1 MTGGQAQAESA
12 ASRQLA
18 RARIVDYFPP
28 GSSTAAPLNLTYR
41 IGKIEALG
49 PVKGHWL
56 DYGCA
61 DGSYTS
67 ALVEHGASRA
77 DGVDVV
83 AERIEEA
90 RSRYRDS
97 QRLRFQHVPIDRL
110 PFDDGVFD
118 GALVNEVLEH
128 VRDEMTSLTEILR
141 VLRPGG
147 RLIVMS
153 PNRWFPFEGHGG
165 HIGKIDLPFPV
176 PFLPWLPSS
185 LGQRFMHARN
195 YWPGELRDLVES
207 AGFVIEQVDFVW
219 PVLEVH
225 AWLPPGAIRKYQT
238 LIPRLEKIPFIR
250 RFGVSVFVAARKP
263 L

>member
-1 MTGGQAQAESA
+1 MG
-12 ASRQLA
+12 
-18 RARIVDYFPP
+18 YFPP
-28 GSSTAAPLNLTYR
+28 GASTAAPLNLTYR

-49 PVKGHWL
+49 PVKGRWL

-67 ALVEHGASRA
+67 ALVERGASRA

-90 RSRYRDS
+90 RNRFQDS
-97 QRLRFQHVPIDRL
+97 GSLTFQHVPVDHL
-110 PFDDGVFD
+110 PFEDDMFD

-128 VRDEMTSLTEILR
+128 VRDEMTSLAEILR

-165 HIGKIDLPFPV
+165 HIGEIQLPWPV

-185 LGQRFMHARN
+185 VGQRFMHARN
-195 YWPGELRDLVES
+195 YWPGELRDLVEA
-207 AGFVIEQVDFVW
+207 AGFIIEQADFVW

-225 AWLPPGAIRKYQT
+225 AWLPAGAIKRYQA
-238 LIPRLEKIPFIR
+238 LIPLLERAPFIR
-250 RFGVSVFVAARKP
+250 RFGVSVFIAARKP